1 MLEAILTIVV
11 GAVGIYAAVLV
22 SLVIISLVL
31 GW

>member
-11 GAVGIYAAVLV
+11 GAVGIYAAALV